1 MGQQVSDLPLVDIRA
16 WHGAADGLL
25 GDNPLS
31 AQWFADTVD
40 AGGYQFS
47 VAALP
52 APPGETFSL
61 LRSRPSV
68 LALRGRGGA
77 AFPLITKIQA
87 VLRESQNRYH
97 SATVIANGAEGEPL
111 SVKDRYL
118 LRFRP
123 HLIVDGALVT
133 AAATGADTVVFYIA
147 DAAGRA
153 AITRAVDE
161 LTANHDVL
169 PAFKIVE
176 SQDTYVAGEET
187 AAVRAVETGVARP
200 TDKPPRPYE
209 SGVGGRPTLVS
220 NVETLAWLA
229 QAVKPGAEE
238 AEPRFLA
245 TVSGPQVAPRLYE
258 LPLGIPFGDLQDA
271 VSNDQ
276 DPPASVLAGGFF
288 GGIIPAD
295 PALVLTYDSLRGL
308 GSSLGCGA
316 FYLLDATTCPI
327 GVAADVA
334 AYFAANNA
342 RQCLSCIYSTQTV
355 ASTLASLS
363 SGQVDPDEVMSRLS
377 RWAHSLPA
385 TGACAVPDGVAVLL
399 QTLLKFYPHQIGEHA
414 RQGCDQCA
422 QAAGGNRW
430 GSLTLTGHS
439 PETSFETAT
448 LEGAR

>member
-1 MGQQVSDLPLVDIRA
+1 MWRRCR
-16 WHGAADGLL
+16 HR
-25 GDNPLS
+25 
-31 AQWFADTVD
+31 
-40 AGGYQFS
+40 
-47 VAALP
+47 P
-52 APPGETFSL
+52 AR
-61 LRSRPSV
+61 RSRCCGHV
-68 LALRGRGGA
+68 
-77 AFPLITKIQA
+77 
-87 VLRESQNRYH
+87 
-97 SATVIANGAEGEPL
+97 
-111 SVKDRYL
+111 
-118 LRFRP
+118 RP

-133 AAATGADTVVFYIA
+133 AAATGADTVVFYVA

-169 PAFKIVE
+169 PAFRIVE
-176 SQDTYVAGEET
+176 SQETYVAGEET

-229 QAVKPGAEE
+229 QAVKPGADA

-245 TVSGPQVAPRLYE
+245 TVSGRQVAPRLYE
-258 LPLGIPFGDLQDA
+258 LPLGITFGEVQDA
-271 VSNDQ
+271 VINGQ

-308 GSSLGCGA
+308 GCGA
-316 FYLLDATTCPI
+316 FYLLDSSTCPI

-334 AYFAANNA
+334 AYFADNNA

-363 SGQVDPDEVMSRLS
+363 SGQLDPDQVMSRLS
-377 RWAHSLPA
+377 RWAHTLPA

-414 RQGCDQCA
+414 RQGCATCE
-422 QAAGGNRW
+422 QAAGRDRW
-430 GSLTLTGHS
+430 GSPTLTGHS
-439 PETSFETAT
+439 AHASLQTPT